1 MSDKRNSYSVNTMSS
16 DVSSTKDNESDLSF
30 ADKTD
35 NGGIRFADGER
46 TDGISVPGRVKRR
59 LSFHGSNRDDDLFT
73 IRERVQP
80 EVVLPTVFKTISHE
94 VEIRSE
100 HQLEIDPTAS
110 KFARVT
116 YHTDEPEKLVVD
128 FDTDLTYGLSAAQLL
143 TRRKQFGSNVQSK
156 PPNRLLK
163 KIFMY
168 FFGGFGV
175 LLLGGGILCIISWKP
190 LGNPD
195 PAISNL
201 ILGIILLFVFCFQA
215 LFNFF
220 QDYSSSRVMDSIHNM
235 IPVETLV
242 VREGNIDQVDSK
254 SLVPGDVIKFGTGVK
269 VPADVR
275 IVEASPDLAFDR
287 SILTGESDAV
297 PATARSDQPHSNYLE
312 SSCIAMQGTFV
323 VSGSGKGIVVTTG
336 DSTIFGTIA
345 KLTSKPKKGLTP
357 MQWEILRFV
366 LITTSIV
373 LILVVLIIILWC
385 AWLRKDH
392 KGWISVSGLIV
403 DIVAVAVAFIPEGL
417 PIALTTCLIITASK
431 MRQSK
436 ILCKTLSTVE
446 TLGSVSVLAFD
457 KTGTLTKNNMTVT
470 DVCKGEIE
478 ESLADSKSET
488 SGESEYVD
496 ALTNHFLTISS
507 LCNDATVSR
516 TGALNGNAT
525 DKAIFTYTDA
535 LKPRWELEQKWNSR
549 FQLAF
554 NSKDKYMANLLDAN
568 CSFQLPEKTWSQIGI
583 TLPLGDEEN
592 FSLLTVKGAPDI
604 LLKSCTSV
612 LQRDGDDGVV
622 VKDMDDNILQNIK
635 AVQQKWSNEGKRV
648 IMLASKMVRP
658 STIDFTNRFSASEKL
673 REESSCGMTLVG
685 MLGIED
691 PPRKNIDVVLGQLR
705 DAGVKIVMITGDF
718 ELTGL
723 SIAKQVGIVSGNV
736 DRYQDVVAATTKE
749 IDTSDLSPI
758 PRAVSIVGTDMNT
771 MTDVEWARV
780 VRYEELVFTRTTPEQ
795 KLMIIKQFQSHG
807 HIIGMTGDGINDSP
821 SLKQADIGISLI
833 DASDIAKEASD
844 IILMNNTGA
853 EDELFKSIV
862 DALEYGRLVFEN
874 LRKTIGYLLP
884 AGTYAELWP
893 VLMNVIFGMPQML
906 LSFLMIV
913 ICCVTDCAGAIILA
927 YEPSERN
934 LLHKKPRCITKEKLV
949 DWKLFLH
956 SYFTIGT
963 YYCFTSFLVAFIN
976 LSRKGYKFSDFSLSY
991 GTYEDLSKVED
1002 YINTSSS
1009 IYFVNLVI
1017 MQLFNLFAM
1026 RTRYLS
1032 VFQHLP
1038 MKNKYLFIVI
1048 PFALAA
1054 TFIVNYIPAIHS
1066 ALGTAQVPVEYYFIA
1081 VGFGAIVVVYD
1092 ELRKWNNRKHPKSI
1106 LAKIA
1111 W

>member
-1 MSDKRNSYSVNTMSS
+1 MSDKRNSYLVNT
-16 DVSSTKDNESDLSF
+16 VSTDTSYTKDNESDLSF
-30 ADKTD
+30 ADKTE

-46 TDGISVPGRVKRR
+46 KDGVSVPGRAKRR
-59 LSFHGSNRDDDLFT
+59 LSFHGASGDDDLFT

-94 VEIRSE
+94 VETRSE
-100 HQLEIDPTAS
+100 HQLEYDPTAS
-110 KFARVT
+110 KFSKMT
-116 YHTDEPEKLVVD
+116 YHTDEPEKLVLD
-128 FDTDLTYGLSAAQLL
+128 FDTDLTYGLSTAQLL
-143 TRRKQFGSNVQSK
+143 TRRKEFGLNVQSK

-163 KIFMY
+163 KVFMY
-168 FFGGFGV
+168 FFGGFGA
-175 LLLGGGILCIISWKP
+175 LLLVGGILCIISWKP

-195 PAISNL
+195 PAVSNL
-201 ILGIILLFVFCFQA
+201 ILGIILLFVFLFQA

-220 QDYSSSRVMDSIHNM
+220 QDFSSSRVMDSIHNM

-242 VREGNIDQVDSK
+242 VREGNIEQVDSK

-366 LITTSIV
+366 IMTTSIIV
-373 LILVVLIIILWC
+373 VLVVLIIILWC
-385 AWLRKDH
+385 AWLNKDH
-392 KGWISVSGLIV
+392 KGWLTVSGLIV

-431 MRQSK
+431 MRRSK

-470 DVCKGEIE
+470 NVCKAGIE
-478 ESLADSKSET
+478 EKYGDSKSET
-488 SGESEYVD
+488 SGESEHFD

-525 DKAIFTYTDA
+525 DKAIFTYADA
-535 LKPRWELEQKWNSR
+535 LKPRWELEQTWNSR

-583 TLPLGDEEN
+583 TLPLGDEES

-604 LLKSCTSV
+604 LLKSCTGI
-612 LQRDGDDGVV
+612 LQKDGDDGVV
-622 VKDMDDNILQNIK
+622 VKDIDDQILQNLK
-635 AVQQKWSNEGKRV
+635 AVQQNWSNEGKRV

-658 STIDFTNRFSASEKL
+658 SKIDFTNRFSASEKL
-673 REESSCGMTLVG
+673 REESSYGMTLVG

-691 PPRKNIDVVLGQLR
+691 PPRKNIDAVIGQLR

-723 SIAKQVGIVSGNV
+723 SIAKQVAIVIGNV
-736 DRYQDVVAATTKE
+736 DRYQDVVAATARET
-749 IDTSDLSPI
+749 DLADSSPI
-758 PRAVSIVGTDMNT
+758 PRAVSIVGSDLNI
-771 MTDVEWARV
+771 MTDDEWARV

-807 HIIGMTGDGINDSP
+807 HIIGMSGDGINDSP

-906 LSFLMIV
+906 LSFLMII

-927 YEPSERN
+927 YESSERN
-934 LLHKKPRCITKEKLV
+934 LLHKKPRSITKEKLV

-963 YYCFTSFLVAFIN
+963 YYCFTSFLVAFLN
-976 LSRKGYKFSDFSLSY
+976 LSRRGYKFSDFSLSY
-991 GTYEDLSKVED
+991 GTYEDLPDVEK
-1002 YINTSSS
+1002 YTNMSSS
-1009 IYFVNLVI
+1009 IYFINLVI
-1017 MQLFNLFAM
+1017 MQIFNLFAM

-1038 MKNKYLFIVI
+1038 MKNKYLFVVI

-1081 VGFGAIVVVYD
+1081 VGFGAIVLVYD
-1092 ELRKWNNRKHPKSI
+1092 ELRKWYNRTHPKSF